1 MKNYNSIIIVGPTAS
16 GKTRLATH
24 LAYSIQGAVLSFDS
38 RQVYNELNIGTGKDL
53 DEYLIENTPI
63 PYYLIN
69 ECDINSNFHSY
80 EFVKSYIHAFKQS
93 ELNNQV
99 PILCGGTGLYFD
111 LALKQHQFINI
122 PVNEILRLEIQDQS
136 ENDLLTLLQNYN
148 PAFTQQADKSTKK
161 RLIRAIE
168 IADYLSKNTHHKI
181 EYPGLKPIIFGIEL
195 KSKERN
201 KQIDKRLKQRLENG
215 LIEEVEQLLA
225 QGIKP
230 ERLIFLGLEYK
241 FITEYLQ
248 GKYNKEEMINL
259 LQTAIHQYA
268 KRQMTWF
275 RKMER
280 EGNLIHWID
289 GNLTK
294 AAQIQSIQKIITS
307 LDT

>member
-1 MKNYNSIIIVGPTAS
+1 M
-16 GKTRLATH
+16 
-24 LAYSIQGAVLSFDS
+24 
-38 RQVYNELNIGTGKDL
+38 
-53 DEYLIENTPI
+53 
-63 PYYLIN
+63 
-69 ECDINSNFHSY
+69 
-80 EFVKSYIHAFKQS
+80 
-93 ELNNQV
+93 
-99 PILCGGTGLYFD
+99 
-111 LALKQHQFINI
+111 
-122 PVNEILRLEIQDQS
+122 
-136 ENDLLTLLQNYN
+136 LTLLQNYN

-181 EYPGLKPIIFGIEL
+181 EYPDLKPIIFGIEL
-195 KSKERN
+195 KSRERN

-289 GNLTK
+289 GNLTTE
-294 AAQIQSIQKIITS
+294 AQIQSIQKIIAALNS
-307 LDT
+307 